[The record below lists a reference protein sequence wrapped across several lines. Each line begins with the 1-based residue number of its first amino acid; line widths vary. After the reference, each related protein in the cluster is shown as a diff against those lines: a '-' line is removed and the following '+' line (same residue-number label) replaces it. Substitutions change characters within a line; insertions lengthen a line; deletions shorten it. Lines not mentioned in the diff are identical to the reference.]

1 MHFFNVYQI
10 RLYVLCGFMC
20 GGLIFAHYF
29 FTNAFYNRNDRAD
42 TLIVGMLG
50 ADAPFMSMNENGEF
64 EGFDVDIAK
73 IIARQLGKNL
83 EILEMGVSELFIA
96 LEQHTIEM
104 MMCGLAITS
113 SRLEKLAMVHYQ
125 GETVSHYP
133 LIFWNEIP
141 QGVCCLE
148 DLATGNPIIATLPAT
163 TMEEFLLK
171 HSFITVKPIN
181 SYADIIME
189 LQFGK
194 ITAAFFD
201 EAISSYMQRFPE
213 IKLLQVPLGEFTVQ
227 GNGIAIHKDNV
238 DLANK
243 VSAIVSNLKK
253 DGAIASLEQTWNMRS
268 Q

>member
-1 MHFFNVYQI
+1 
-10 RLYVLCGFMC
+10 MC
-20 GGLIFAHYF
+20 VGLIVAQYF
-29 FTNAFYNRNDRAD
+29 FTDVFCNRNNSGD

-64 EGFDVDIAK
+64 EGFDVDVAKLIAQ
-73 IIARQLGKNL
+73 QLGKKL
-83 EILEMGVSELFIA
+83 EIHEMGVSELFIA

-104 MMCGLAITS
+104 MMCGLAITN

-125 GETVSHYP
+125 GATVSHYP
-133 LIFWNEIP
+133 LVFWNEVP
-141 QGVCCLE
+141 QGIHCLE
-148 DLATGNPIIATLPAT
+148 DLAMGNPIIATLPAT
-163 TMEEFLLK
+163 TMEDFLLQ

-227 GNGIAIHKDNV
+227 GNGIALRKDNI
-238 DLANK
+238 DLTNK
-243 VSAIVSNLKK
+243 VCAIVSNLKK
-253 DGAIASLEQTWNMRS
+253 DGTIASLEQIWGMQS